1 MFRAA
6 HVPRPQWGMGMSFDG
21 LEAPLKARLRLFVI
35 GVLVISLLCTL
46 FARLWYMQVMSNE
59 DYTQAATQNHT
70 RQVLVPAPRGTILD
84 SKGRTLV
91 GNRVSLVI
99 TVDRSVLA
107 KLPDS
112 QQNDVLTRLAKVLGQ
127 KPKDLKARIMLCGEP
142 GASKPP
148 ACWNGTPYQPIPVA
162 KDVSEQVAIEVMERR
177 EDFPSV
183 AAEPQTLRAY
193 PAPYTV
199 NAAQILGYLSPI
211 TTEELADM
219 DKAGQNS
226 VPHRSDLVG
235 RAGIERTYDTIL
247 RGTPGEKD
255 VIVDAVGYTTGI
267 EKQTAPVP
275 GATLVTTIDA
285 RIQASVETQLRDAIM
300 NARKQYDK
308 ITRRKYVADS
318 GAAVVMD
325 TKTGRIVAMASYP
338 TYDPGVW
345 VGGITQRELDAL
357 YSPKSGTPLVSRALQ
372 GQLAPGSTFKPITT
386 AAALGAGFSP
396 KTRLDCSPSFEV
408 GNRRFKN
415 YESASYGMIDF
426 ARALSLSCD
435 TFFYRIAYALW
446 LKEGGNSGD
455 VDAHDPLV
463 EMAQKFG
470 LGKPTGIDLPGE
482 VSGRI
487 ADRKW
492 KKEYYDSQKDYYCKL
507 AANPPS
513 GTSAFL
519 KQFSREF
526 CVDGYRYRA
535 GDAVNFA
542 IGQGDT
548 TVTPLQLATVYSA
561 LSNGG
566 TLYSPRVVQAWIGAN
581 GKPHEIRPKVNA
593 KLPVSKATLSYI
605 DRALKETVKT
615 GTAAWKFQG
624 FPVDKV
630 QIRAKT
636 GTAEVYGKQ
645 TTSWLASYT
654 DRYAVVMMISQAGT
668 GSGAGGDAVRKIYE
682 TLYNIKPTPPAETKQ
697 PAQ

>member
-1 MFRAA
+1 
-6 HVPRPQWGMGMSFDG
+6 MSFDG
-21 LEAPLKARLRLFVI
+21 FEAPLKARLRLFVI
-35 GVLVISLLCTL
+35 GVLVFSLLCTL

-70 RQVLVPAPRGTILD
+70 RQVLVPAPRGTIVD
-84 SKGRTLV
+84 AAGRTLV

-112 QQNDVLTRLAKVLGQ
+112 QQNAVLARLAKVLRQ
-127 KPKDLKARIMLCGEP
+127 KPKDLKARTMLCGEP

-162 KDVSEQVAIEVMERR
+162 KDVSEQIAIEVMERR
-177 EDFPSV
+177 EDFPGV
-183 AAEPQTLRAY
+183 AAESQTLRAY
-193 PAPYTV
+193 PEPYKV
-199 NAAQILGYLSPI
+199 NAAHLLGYLSPI
-211 TTEELADM
+211 TTEELEAL
-219 DKAGQNS
+219 DKAGQDS

-235 RAGIERTYDTIL
+235 RAGVERTYDQLL
-247 RGTPGEKD
+247 RGTPGVKD

-267 EKQTAPVP
+267 QKQTAPVP
-275 GATLVTTIDA
+275 GATLVTSIDA
-285 RIQASVETQLRDAIM
+285 RIQASVETQLKSAIM
-300 NARKQYDK
+300 TARKQTDPVTK
-308 ITRRKYVADS
+308 RKYVADS
-318 GAAVVMD
+318 GAAVVLD
-325 TKTGRIVAMASYP
+325 TKTGRVVAMASYP

-357 YSPKSGTPLVSRALQ
+357 YSTKSGTPLVSRALQ

-386 AAALGAGFSP
+386 AAAMGAGYSP
-396 KTRLDCSPSFEV
+396 KTRLDCSSYFEV

-415 YESASYGMIDF
+415 YESASYGMIGFDQ
-426 ARALSLSCD
+426 ALALSCD

-446 LKEGGNSGD
+446 LKEGGNSTD
-455 VDAHDPLV
+455 VGTHDPLV
-463 EMAQKFG
+463 EMAKKFG
-470 LGKPTGIDLPGE
+470 LGTPTGVDLPGE

-492 KKEYYDSQKDYYCKL
+492 KKQYYDSQKDYYCKL
-507 AANPPS
+507 AQNPPA

-526 CVDGYRYRA
+526 CVDGYKYRA

-548 TVTPLQLATVYSA
+548 TVTPLQLASVYAA

-566 TLYSPRVVQAWIGAN
+566 TLYEPRVVQSWIGAN
-581 GKPHEIRPKVNA
+581 GKKHEIRPTVKA
-593 KLPVSKATLSYI
+593 KLPVPSSTLRYI
-605 DRALKETVKT
+605 DKALQETVKS
-615 GTAAWKFQG
+615 GTAAWKFNG
-624 FPVDKV
+624 FPVD
-630 QIRAKT
+630 QIPVRAKT

-654 DRYAVVMMISQAGT
+654 DRYAVVMMLSQAGT

-682 TLYNIKPTPPAETKQ
+682 TLYNIKPAPPAGKQ
-697 PAQ
+697 PGQ

>member
-1 MFRAA
+1 
-6 HVPRPQWGMGMSFDG
+6 MSWDG
-21 LEAPLKARLRLFVI
+21 FEAPLKARLRLFVI
-35 GVLVISLLCTL
+35 GVLVFSLLCTL
-46 FARLWYMQVMSNE
+46 FGRLWYMQVMSGA
-59 DYTQAATQNHT
+59 DYSQAATQQHI
-70 RQVLVPAPRGTILD
+70 RQVLVPAPRGTIVD
-84 SKGRTLV
+84 SQGRTLV
-91 GNRVSLVI
+91 GNRVSVVI

-112 QQNDVLTRLAKVLGQ
+112 QQNVVLARLAKVLGQ
-127 KPKDLKARIMLCGEP
+127 KPKDLKARTMLCGEP

-177 EDFPSV
+177 EDFPGI
-183 AAEPQTLRAY
+183 AADSQTLRAY
-193 PAPYTV
+193 PSPYKV
-199 NAAQILGYLSPI
+199 NAAHILGYLSPI
-211 TTEELADM
+211 TTEELEDM
-219 DKAGQNS
+219 DKAGQDS

-235 RAGIERTYDTIL
+235 RAGVERSYDKLL

-267 EKQTAPVP
+267 KKQTAPVP

-285 RIQASVETQLRDAIM
+285 RIQASVEAQLKNAIM
-300 NARKQYDK
+300 TARKQYDK
-308 ITRRKYVADS
+308 ITKKKYVADS

-338 TYDPGVW
+338 SYDPGVW
-345 VGGITQRELDAL
+345 VGGISQRELDAL
-357 YSPKSGTPLVSRALQ
+357 YSTKSGTPLVSRALQ

-386 AAALGAGFSP
+386 SAALGAGYSP
-396 KTRLDCSPSFEV
+396 KTRLDCSSYFEV

-415 YESASYGMIDF
+415 YESASYGMIGFD
-426 ARALSLSCD
+426 RALALSCD

-446 LKEGGNSGD
+446 LKEGGNSSD
-455 VDAHDPLV
+455 VSTRDPLV

-492 KKEYYDSQKDYYCKL
+492 KKTYYDAQKDYYCKI
-507 AANPPS
+507 AANPPA

-519 KQFSREF
+519 KQFAREF
-526 CVDGYRYRA
+526 CVDGYKYRA

-548 TVTPLQLATVYSA
+548 TITPLQLATVYSA

-566 TLYSPRVVQAWIGAN
+566 TLYEPRVVQSWVGAN
-581 GKPHEIRPKVNA
+581 GKPHEIKPVVKA
-593 KLPVSKATLSYI
+593 KLPVPGNTLKYI
-605 DRALKETVKT
+605 DTALKQTTVS

-624 FPVDKV
+624 FPLDKIPV
-630 QIRAKT
+630 RAKT

-682 TLYNIKPTPPAETKQ
+682 TLYNIKPAPPGQ
-697 PAQ
+697 PKPEQ

>member
-1 MFRAA
+1 
-6 HVPRPQWGMGMSFDG
+6 
-21 LEAPLKARLRLFVI
+21 
-35 GVLVISLLCTL
+35 
-46 FARLWYMQVMSNE
+46 
-59 DYTQAATQNHT
+59 
-70 RQVLVPAPRGTILD
+70 
-84 SKGRTLV
+84 
-91 GNRVSLVI
+91 
-99 TVDRSVLA
+99 
-107 KLPDS
+107 
-112 QQNDVLTRLAKVLGQ
+112 
-127 KPKDLKARIMLCGEP
+127 
-142 GASKPP
+142 
-148 ACWNGTPYQPIPVA
+148 
-162 KDVSEQVAIEVMERR
+162 
-177 EDFPSV
+177 
-183 AAEPQTLRAY
+183 
-193 PAPYTV
+193 
-199 NAAQILGYLSPI
+199 
-211 TTEELADM
+211 M
-219 DKAGQNS
+219 DKAGQDS

-235 RAGIERTYDTIL
+235 RAGIERTYDSLL

-267 EKQTAPVP
+267 QKQTAPVP

-308 ITRRKYVADS
+308 ITHRKYLADS

-357 YSPKSGTPLVSRALQ
+357 YSSKSGTPLVSRALQ
-372 GQLAPGSTFKPITT
+372 EQLAPGSTFKPITT
-386 AAALGAGFSP
+386 AAAMGAGYGP

-455 VDAHDPLV
+455 VNAHDPLV

-507 AANPPS
+507 AANPPA

-548 TVTPLQLATVYSA
+548 TLTPLKLAIVYSA

-566 TLYSPRVVQAWIGAN
+566 TLYAPRVVQGWIGAN

-682 TLYNIKPTPPAETKQ
+682 TLYNIKPTPADEQKKPTQ
-697 PAQ
+697 

>member
-1 MFRAA
+1 
-6 HVPRPQWGMGMSFDG
+6 MSWDG
-21 LEAPLKARLRLFVI
+21 FEAPLKARLRLLVI
-35 GVLVISLLCTL
+35 GVLVFSLLCTL
-46 FARLWYMQVMSNE
+46 FGRLWYMQVMSSA
-59 DYTQAATQNHT
+59 DYSQAATQQHI
-70 RQVLVPAPRGTILD
+70 RQVLIPAPRGTVVD
-84 SKGRTLV
+84 SQGRTLV
-91 GNRVSLVI
+91 GNRVSVVI

-112 QQNDVLTRLAKVLGQ
+112 QQNVVLARLAKVLGQ
-127 KPKDLKARIMLCGEP
+127 KPKDLKARTMLCGEP

-177 EDFPSV
+177 EDFPGI
-183 AAEPQTLRAY
+183 AADSQTLRAY
-193 PAPYTV
+193 PSPFKV
-199 NAAQILGYLSPI
+199 NAAHILGYLSPI
-211 TTEELADM
+211 TTEELEDM
-219 DKAGQNS
+219 DKAGQDS

-235 RAGIERTYDTIL
+235 RAGVERSYDKLL

-267 EKQTAPVP
+267 KKQTAPVP

-285 RIQASVETQLRDAIM
+285 RIQASVEAQLKNAIM
-300 NARKQYDK
+300 TARKQYDK
-308 ITRRKYVADS
+308 ITKKKYVADS

-357 YSPKSGTPLVSRALQ
+357 YSTKSGTPLVSRALQ

-386 AAALGAGFSP
+386 AAAMGAGYSP
-396 KTRLDCSPSFEV
+396 KTRLDCSSFFEV
-408 GNRRFKN
+408 GNRKFKN
-415 YESASYGMIDF
+415 YESASYGMIGFDQ
-426 ARALSLSCD
+426 ALALSCD

-446 LKEGGNSGD
+446 LKEGGNSSD
-455 VDAHDPLV
+455 VTTRDPLV

-492 KKEYYDSQKDYYCKL
+492 KKTYYDAQKDYYCKI
-507 AANPPS
+507 ADNPPA

-519 KQFSREF
+519 KQFAREF
-526 CVDGYRYRA
+526 CVDGYKYRA

-548 TVTPLQLATVYSA
+548 TLTPLQLATVYSA

-566 TLYSPRVVQAWIGAN
+566 TLYEPRVVQSWIGAN
-581 GKPHEIRPKVNA
+581 GKPHEIKPVVKA
-593 KLPVSKATLSYI
+593 KLPVPRNTLKYI
-605 DRALKETVKT
+605 DTALKQTTVS

-624 FPVDKV
+624 FPLDKIPV
-630 QIRAKT
+630 RAKT

-682 TLYNIKPTPPAETKQ
+682 TLYDIKPAPPAQQKPGQ
-697 PAQ
+697 

>member
-1 MFRAA
+1 
-6 HVPRPQWGMGMSFDG
+6 MSWDG
-21 LEAPLKARLRLFVI
+21 FEAPLKARLRLFVI
-35 GVLVISLLCTL
+35 GVLVFSLLCTL
-46 FARLWYMQVMSNE
+46 FGRLWYMQVMSSA
-59 DYTQAATQNHT
+59 DYSQAANQQHI
-70 RQVLVPAPRGTILD
+70 RQVLIPAPRGTIVD
-84 SKGRTLV
+84 SQGRTLV
-91 GNRVSLVI
+91 GNRVSLMI

-107 KLPDS
+107 KLPES
-112 QQNDVLTRLAKVLGQ
+112 QQNVVIARLAKVLGQ
-127 KPKDLKARIMLCGEP
+127 TPKDLKARTMLCGEP

-162 KDVSEQVAIEVMERR
+162 KDVSEQVAIDVMERR
-177 EDFPSV
+177 EDFPGIS
-183 AAEPQTLRAY
+183 ADSQTLRAY
-193 PAPYTV
+193 PEPFKV
-199 NAAQILGYLSPI
+199 NAAHILGYLSPI
-211 TTEELADM
+211 TTEELEDM
-219 DKAGQNS
+219 DKAGQDS

-235 RAGIERTYDTIL
+235 RAGVERSYDKLL

-267 EKQTAPVP
+267 QKQTAPIP

-285 RIQASVETQLRDAIM
+285 RIQASVEAQLKNAILT
-300 NARKQYDK
+300 ARKQTDPV
-308 ITRRKYVADS
+308 THRKYVADS

-325 TKTGRIVAMASYP
+325 TKTGRIVSMASYP
-338 TYDPGVW
+338 TYDPSVW
-345 VGGITQRELDAL
+345 VGGISQRELDAL
-357 YSPKSGTPLVSRALQ
+357 YSAKSGTPLVSRALQ
-372 GQLAPGSTFKPITT
+372 AQLAPGSTFKPITT
-386 AAALGAGFSP
+386 SAALGAGYSS
-396 KTRLDCSPSFEV
+396 KTRLDCSSYFEV

-415 YESASYGMIDF
+415 YESASYGMIGFDQ
-426 ARALSLSCD
+426 ALALSCD

-446 LKEGGNSGD
+446 LKEGGNSSD
-455 VDAHDPLV
+455 VTTHDPVV

-470 LGKPTGIDLPGE
+470 LGKPTGVDLPGE

-492 KKEYYDSQKDYYCKL
+492 KKTYYDSMKDYYCKISSK
-507 AANPPS
+507 PPA

-526 CVDGYRYRA
+526 CVDGYKYRA

-548 TVTPLQLATVYSA
+548 AVTPLQLATVYSA

-566 TLYSPRVVQAWIGAN
+566 TLFEPRVVQSWIGAN
-581 GKPHEIRPKVNA
+581 GKSHEIKPVPKA
-593 KLPVSKATLSYI
+593 KLPVSPGNLKYI
-605 DRALKETVKT
+605 DNALKQTT
-615 GTAAWKFQG
+615 ISGTAAWKFQG
-624 FPVDKV
+624 FPLDKIPV
-630 QIRAKT
+630 RAKT

-682 TLYNIKPTPPAETKQ
+682 TLYNIKPTPPAQGK
-697 PAQ
+697 PVH

>member
-1 MFRAA
+1 
-6 HVPRPQWGMGMSFDG
+6 MSFDG
-21 LEAPLKARLRLFVI
+21 FEAPLKARLRLFVI
-35 GVLVISLLCTL
+35 GVLVFSLFCTL

-59 DYTQAATQNHT
+59 DYTQAATEQHT
-70 RQVLVPAPRGTILD
+70 RQVLVPAPRGTIVD
-84 SKGRTLV
+84 AKGRTLV

-112 QQNDVLTRLAKVLGQ
+112 QQNLVMARLAKVLGQ
-127 KPKDLKARIMLCGEP
+127 RPKDLKARTMLCGEP

-177 EDFPSV
+177 EDFPGV
-183 AAEPQTLRAY
+183 AAESQALRAY
-193 PAPYTV
+193 PSPHTV
-199 NAAQILGYLSPI
+199 NAAHILGYLSPI
-211 TTEELADM
+211 TTEELD
-219 DKAGQNS
+219 DIEKAGGDS

-235 RAGIERTYDTIL
+235 RAGVERTYDKLL
-247 RGTPGEKD
+247 RGTPGVKD

-267 EKQTAPVP
+267 QKQTAPVS

-285 RIQASVETQLRDAIM
+285 RIQASVEAQLRNAILT
-300 NARKQYDK
+300 ARKQYDK
-308 ITRRKYVADS
+308 ITKRKYVADS

-357 YSPKSGTPLVSRALQ
+357 YSTKSGTPLVSRALQ

-386 AAALGAGFSP
+386 AAAMSAGYST
-396 KTRLDCSPSFEV
+396 KTRLDCSSFFEV

-415 YESASYGMIDF
+415 YESASYGMIGFDQ
-426 ARALSLSCD
+426 ALSLSCD

-446 LKEGGNSGD
+446 LKEGGNSSD
-455 VDAHDPLV
+455 VNTWDPLV
-463 EMAQKFG
+463 EMAKKFG
-470 LGKPTGIDLPGE
+470 LGQPTGIDLPGE

-507 AANPPS
+507 AANPPE

-548 TVTPLQLATVYSA
+548 TVTPLQLAMVYSA

-566 TLYSPRVVQAWIGAN
+566 TLYEPRVVQSWIGAN
-581 GKPHEIRPKVNA
+581 GKSHEVKPKPKA
-593 KLPVSKATLSYI
+593 KLPVSSSNLRYI
-605 DRALKETVKT
+605 DRALMETVKT
-615 GTAAWKFQG
+615 GTAAWKFNG
-624 FPVDKV
+624 FPVDQV
-630 QIRAKT
+630 RVRAKT

-668 GSGAGGDAVRKIYE
+668 GSGAGGEAVRKIYE
-682 TLYNIKPTPPAETKQ
+682 
-697 PAQ
+697 